1 MVSIMDGLLTALL
14 VLVAGI
20 GGGYYFLRPSR
31 QAALQAG
38 QQAPD
43 FTLTDQSGQT
53 RSLADFKGKWLA
65 LYFYPKDDTPGC
77 TRQACAFRDDH
88 TKLQALGAEV
98 VGVSV
103 DTVQSHADFADKFR
117 LTFPLLA
124 DNATQTATRY
134 RSLLNLGII
143 KFARRNTFLIDPD
156 GKIAK
161 VYLSASARRNAG
173 EVVTDLMRFS
183 TERSGQVGSND
194 EKTV

>member
-1 MVSIMDGLLTALL
+1 MDGLWIALL

-20 GGGYYFLRPSR
+20 GGGYYLLKPSR
-31 QAALQAG
+31 QVALQVG

-88 TKLQALGAEV
+88 AKLQALGAEV

-103 DTVQSHADFADKFR
+103 DTVQSHADFADKFS

-134 RSLLNLGII
+134 RSLVNLGVI
-143 KFARRNTFLIDPD
+143 KFARRNTFLIDPG

-173 EVVTDLMRFS
+173 EVAADLMQIS
-183 TERSGQVGSND
+183 NERADRTDSDV